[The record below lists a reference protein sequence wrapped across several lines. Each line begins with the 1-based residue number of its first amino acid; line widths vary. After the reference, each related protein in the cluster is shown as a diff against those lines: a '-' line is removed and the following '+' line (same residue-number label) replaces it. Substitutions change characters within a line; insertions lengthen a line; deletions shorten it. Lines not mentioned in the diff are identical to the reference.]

1 MAGSNTTPLTAV
13 LGRLFWMMIGPMAL
27 LLTIYFIVTSG
38 TGWTT
43 TADLLHFVTL
53 GGMILGKWMEFRG
66 GSPETSTGEHAT
78 VADLRRYILMVVTAG
93 PVVWVIANIL
103 GNYVLRRWIVENC
116 AVSPLDTRWRDYA
129 SVSSCN

>member
-13 LGRLFWMMIGPMAL
+13 LGRLLWMMIGPMAL

-43 TADLLHFVTL
+43 TADLLYFVTL

-78 VADLRRYILMVVTAG
+78 AADLRRYILMVVTAG

-103 GNYVLRRWIVENC
+103 GNYVLRR
-116 AVSPLDTRWRDYA
+116 
-129 SVSSCN
+129 